1 MVTFER
7 MLFDYNEYM
16 HHSGRLA
23 EDANISGS
31 MLLMGVVLSLFLVGV
46 YIYYVYP
53 ILEKRVMDMK
63 LKDTT
68 VIYLAIGGNL
78 SLLIYTYLE
87 HAYGFLLVLCLIEG
101 ALYLIFTQEKLERV
115 REFILRFF

>member
-23 EDANISGS
+23 EDANISGFA
-31 MLLMGVVLSLFLVGV
+31 LIMGFITSLFLVGL
-46 YIYYVYP
+46 YIKYVYP
-53 ILEKRVMDMK
+53 IVYKKVMDIK

-68 VIYLAIGGNL
+68 VMYLTVGGNL
-78 SLLIYTYLE
+78 SLLIYLYLD
-87 HAYGFLLVLCLIEG
+87 HSYGTLLTICLIEG
-101 ALYLIFTQEKLERV
+101 ALYLIFTQKKLERV
-115 REFILRFF
+115 REFILKFF

>member
-16 HHSGRLA
+16 HHSWRLA
-23 EDANISGS
+23 EDAYISGS
-31 MLLMGVVLSLFLVGV
+31 MLLMEVSLSLFLVGV

-53 ILEKRVMDMK
+53 ILEKRVMNTK

-68 VIYLAIGGNL
+68 VIYLIIAGNL
-78 SLLIYTYLE
+78 SLLIYLYLDN
-87 HAYGFLLVLCLIEG
+87 AYGFLLILCLIQG

>member
-7 MLFDYNEYM
+7 MLFDFNEYIL
-16 HHSGRLA
+16 HSGRLA

-31 MLLMGVVLSLFLVGV
+31 MLLMVVSLSLFLVGV

-53 ILEKRVMDMK
+53 ILVKRAMDTK

-68 VIYLAIGGNL
+68 VTYLIIGGNL
-78 SLLIYTYLE
+78 SLLIYTYLD
-87 HAYGFLLVLCLIEG
+87 HAYGFLLILCLIQG
-101 ALYLIFTQEKLERV
+101 ALYFIFTQEKLERV